1 MIIQCTSCSRKFLVK
16 EKDIPAE
23 GRTVQCGFCSVT
35 WHQKPI
41 VPRATSDIKNNVPPV
56 SADNEDAVSQTS
68 PVVKASD
75 GKTYKF
81 LGSQWAEVLSSGKTG
96 IFATKK
102 IGQELNKTTGRKIE
116 KKQRMKIDPSSLA
129 TNNSKQLP
137 EVYKSQKGLGF
148 LGYVILI
155 IIIFASLIGVIK
167 TFENVW
173 LSYFPQ
179 DQYIFELLNMQLDY
193 VAETFKN
200 IFTIAKDLYNS
211 Y

>member
-1 MIIQCTSCSRKFLVK
+1 MIIECKSCSRKFIVRDI
-16 EKDIPAE
+16 DIPTE
-23 GRTVQCGFCSVT
+23 GRNVQCGFCSVF
-35 WHQKPI
+35 WHQM
-41 VPRATSDIKNNVPPV
+41 PV
-56 SADNEDAVSQTS
+56 SVDTKPLKTKEINQIQKKAKKNISVNI
-68 PVVKASD
+68 VKASN

-102 IGQELNKTTGRKIE
+102 IGKELNKTTGRKIE
-116 KKQRMKIDPSSLA
+116 KKPRMKINPSSLA
-129 TNNSKQLP
+129 ANNSKQLP

-155 IIIFASLIGVIK
+155 IIISASLIGVIK

>member
-1 MIIQCTSCSRKFLVK
+1 MIIECKSCSRKFIVRDI
-16 EKDIPAE
+16 DIPTE
-23 GRTVQCGFCSVT
+23 GRNVQCGFCSVF
-35 WHQKPI
+35 WHQM
-41 VPRATSDIKNNVPPV
+41 PV
-56 SADNEDAVSQTS
+56 SVDTKPLKTKEINQIQKKAKKNISVNI
-68 PVVKASD
+68 VKASN

-200 IFTIAKDLYNS
+200 ILTIGKDLYNS